1 MKKILSFVLAAA
13 LCAPAFAQK
22 SGSSNTN
29 APSLKQSIEAKG
41 ASMSLD
47 YYSVTWAEGRTMARL
62 MDKENG
68 AQARKRLNDNA
79 ANNAIGTFKTSVD
92 VSCGDTMLAA
102 GEYSVFFTID
112 EDLNWSINFKSGE
125 KVHSHKLTLADSGH
139 ESKMLLLCLY
149 AAEKGAG
156 VYVAFGSK
164 SGDLQFAPV
173 AKKG

>member
-1 MKKILSFVLAAA
+1 MKKILSLVLAAA

-22 SGSSNTN
+22 QGSTNSNP
-29 APSLKQSIEAKG
+29 PSVKQSVEAHG

-47 YYSVTWAEGRTMARL
+47 YLSVAWAEGKTMARI
-62 MDKENG
+62 MDKEKG
-68 AQARKRLNDNA
+68 ASARKRINDGA
-79 ANNAIGTFKTSVD
+79 VNNPLGTFKTSVD

-139 ESKMLLLCLY
+139 ESKMLMLCMY
-149 AAEKGAG
+149 PAEKGAG
-156 VYVAFGSK
+156 VYVAFGNK
-164 SGDLQFAPV
+164 SGELSFAPV